1 LIVLRL
7 ISCRLALFGGILA
20 ATGGCSST
28 PVLLNASEQGV
39 VVRYGAGSVTA
50 ADAFAAA
57 QASCQRYGRNAV
69 AQGTSQTGDIF
80 ATFSCV
86 K

>member
-1 LIVLRL
+1 LIVLRMTSL
-7 ISCRLALFGGILA
+7 RVVLLGVLAVIA
-20 ATGGCSST
+20 GCSST

-39 VVRYGAGSVTA
+39 VVRYGPGSGTA
-50 ADAFAAA
+50 AEAFAAA